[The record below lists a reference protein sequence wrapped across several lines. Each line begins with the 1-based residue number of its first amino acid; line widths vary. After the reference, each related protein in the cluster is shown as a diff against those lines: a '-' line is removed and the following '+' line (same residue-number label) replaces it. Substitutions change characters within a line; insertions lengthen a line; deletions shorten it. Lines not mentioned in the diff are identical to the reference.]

1 MRCLQCYCDVLVM
14 RHPVKGTAARAAAAA
29 SKPVL
34 NAGDGVGE
42 HPTQPRALFQA
53 GGQAVAHGPNP
64 TLPTPTLPLALTQ
77 VSEQLFAEQ
86 IQRVA
91 RREREYIIVVEPAEA
106 PD

>member
-1 MRCLQCYCDVLVM
+1 M
-14 RHPVKGTAARAAAAA
+14 
-29 SKPVL
+29 
-34 NAGDGVGE
+34 
-42 HPTQPRALFQA
+42 
-53 GGQAVAHGPNP
+53 
-64 TLPTPTLPLALTQ
+64 LPLALTQ